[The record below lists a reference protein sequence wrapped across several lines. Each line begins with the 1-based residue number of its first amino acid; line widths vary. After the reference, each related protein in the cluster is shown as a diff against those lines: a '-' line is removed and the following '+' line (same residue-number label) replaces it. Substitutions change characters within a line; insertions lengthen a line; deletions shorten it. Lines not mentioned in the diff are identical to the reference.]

1 MKEGEG
7 EKEKK
12 AQAFQGYLRDA
23 SCLGL
28 RGFAVLNGKI
38 VFILRCK
45 NILRTLKHLKIEL
58 LVFLEYYSYLTT
70 FLCINTFCKHLKSIL

>member
-28 RGFAVLNGKI
+28 RGFAVLNCKI
-38 VFILRCK
+38 VFIKVVYCMG
-45 NILRTLKHLKIEL
+45 LKT
-58 LVFLEYYSYLTT
+58 S
-70 FLCINTFCKHLKSIL
+70 